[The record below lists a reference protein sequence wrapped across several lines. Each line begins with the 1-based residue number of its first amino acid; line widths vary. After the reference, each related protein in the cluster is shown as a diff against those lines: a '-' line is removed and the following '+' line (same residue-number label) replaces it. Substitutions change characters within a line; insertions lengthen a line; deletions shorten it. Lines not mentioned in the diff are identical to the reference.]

1 MSLDDNTTMQELA
14 IDTNRV
20 ADLLCSF
27 LRSETE
33 KAGKRRLIVG
43 LSGGL
48 DSAVSA
54 FLAQRALGKD
64 GAAAVIMPYRES
76 SPANLGDAR
85 QVVDM
90 LGIESVLVDISPLVD
105 SYFASFPDADRVRRG
120 NAMARARMIVL
131 YDQSVVH
138 DALVLGTG
146 NKTERLLGYTTLWGD
161 MACAVN
167 PLGNLYKTQ
176 VRQLARALGV
186 PDSIVDKPPSADL
199 WDGQTDEGELGFA
212 YADVD
217 RLLYYMIDESCE
229 QHRLEEL
236 GFSRDFIERVR
247 QRIRA
252 TEFKRRMPR
261 IAEIDGPCA
270 PP

>member
-1 MSLDDNTTMQELA
+1 MIQELV
-14 IDTNRV
+14 IDTGKV
-20 ADLLCSF
+20 VESLCRF

-33 KAGKRRLIVG
+33 NTGKRKLVVG

-64 GAAAVIMPYRES
+64 GVVAIIMPYRETSPS
-76 SPANLGDAR
+76 SLGDAR
-85 QVVDM
+85 QVVDV
-90 LGIESVLVDISPLVD
+90 LGIESLLVDISPLVD
-105 SYFASFPDADRVRRG
+105 GYFAAFPDADKVRRG

-146 NKTERLLGYTTLWGD
+146 NKTECLLGYTTLWGD

-176 VRQLARALGV
+176 VRQLAGALGV

-199 WDGQTDEGELGFA
+199 WDGQTDEEELGFA
-212 YADVD
+212 YTDVD
-217 RLLYYMIDESCE
+217 KLLYYMIDKDCE
-229 QHRLEEL
+229 QQRLEEL
-236 GFSRDFIERVR
+236 GFSRDFVERVR
-247 QRIRA
+247 QRIQA

-261 IAEIDGPCA
+261 IAGID
-270 PP
+270 

>member
-1 MSLDDNTTMQELA
+1 MTLGDNTTMQELV
-14 IDTNRV
+14 IDANSV
-20 ADLLCSF
+20 ADLLCRF

-33 KAGKRRLIVG
+33 NAGRRKLVVG

-48 DSAVSA
+48 DSAVSS

-64 GAAAVIMPYRES
+64 GVVAVIMPYRES
-76 SPANLGDAR
+76 TPSSLSDAR

-90 LGIESVLVDISPLVD
+90 LGIQSVLVDISRMVD
-105 SYFASFPDADRVRRG
+105 GYFASFPDADRVRRG

-131 YDQSVVH
+131 YDQSAVH
-138 DALVLGTG
+138 NALVLGTG

-176 VRQLARALGV
+176 VRQLAKALGV
-186 PDSIVDKPPSADL
+186 PDSIVNKPPSADL

-212 YADVD
+212 YAEVD
-217 RLLYYMIDESCE
+217 RLLYYMIDKGYE
-229 QHRLEEL
+229 QQRLEEI
-236 GFSRDFIERVR
+236 GFSRDYVERVR

-252 TEFKRRMPR
+252 TEFKRRMPL
-261 IAEIDGPCA
+261 IAESDGS
-270 PP
+270 